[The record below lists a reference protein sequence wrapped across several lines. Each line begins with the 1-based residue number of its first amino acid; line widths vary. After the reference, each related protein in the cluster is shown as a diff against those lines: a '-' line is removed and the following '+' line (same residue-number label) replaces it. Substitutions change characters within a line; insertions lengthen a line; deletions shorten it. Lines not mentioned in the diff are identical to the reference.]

1 MTVSRQWSLR
11 ATLSVVLLTMSAEP
25 ALPNDLKGATF
36 SHVFGTNTALFEQ
49 FVLWKNIMGPC
60 WLKIEDADFTAVN
73 NSSWCKL
80 ELQISKP
87 SLITPLGESENMEAP
102 PLTFMSIALRTTLN
116 VKENRQEILI
126 ASARVY
132 ENVALG
138 DTTPP
143 EKLPC
148 KTFSVMRPIES
159 AHPMGFEAMTKKRRG
174 TIMLAKN
181 EQILLSMFLALL
193 EKQDPDVLMGH
204 QLQDV
209 DYSILLSRMRE
220 RKTPGWHRIG
230 RMKRNDWPKNMGKG
244 GGSFF
249 AERQLVSG
257 RLLCDIAN
265 DMGKVSKLRPFYKM
279 PC

>member
-1 MTVSRQWSLR
+1 MERN
-11 ATLSVVLLTMSAEP
+11 LLTELVEP
-25 ALPNDLKGATF
+25 ALPNDLRGDTF
-36 SHVFGTNTALFEQ
+36 SHVFGTSTALFEQ

-60 WLKIEDADFTAVN
+60 WLKIEDCDFNAVQ

-80 ELQISKP
+80 ELQVSKP
-87 SLITPLGESENMEAP
+87 SLIVSLGESENMEPP

-116 VKENRQEILI
+116 VKENKQEILI

-132 ENVALG
+132 ENVSLN
-138 DTTPP
+138 DTTSP

-148 KTFSVMRPIES
+148 RTFTVMRPAETTY
-159 AHPMGFEAMTKKRRG
+159 PTGFEAVAKRQRG
-174 TIMLAKN
+174 TIMLEKN
-181 EQILLSMFLALL
+181 EQFLLSMFLALL
-193 EKQDPDVLMGH
+193 EKADPDVLMGH

-209 DYSILLSRMRE
+209 DYSILLSRMRD

-230 RMKRNDWPKNMGKG
+230 RMKRSEWPKNMGKG

-265 DMGKVSKLRPFYKM
+265 DMGKVSLSGPSRMVSTNSGSP
-279 PC
+279 